1 MKKISI
7 LIYFIFVL
15 LLWQL
20 PVLAVSDNS
29 FPRLANY
36 YLKWELNETEAKEL
50 SRWDLLI
57 LDMEVQVKSANLL
70 KKIRL
75 WNPNIKILAY
85 ITPQE
90 IRQDAKTSYS
100 SLRRSLASGISKI
113 WYLQNSSGYKL
124 NWWPGT
130 YLLNV
135 TNRASVSGGE
145 RFNDYLIN
153 FVVDDILSTGLW
165 DGVFYDNA
173 WDNITHF
180 VGTDIDLDNDGDRD
194 SNVDSEW
201 QQGMKYIYEQT
212 RALAGSNYLILGNGT
227 TREYLNQLNGKLL
240 ENFSAGAWANTMNT
254 YQYNFTTQQIDKI
267 NIINANTGNSGQE
280 DYQQMRFGLVSALLE
295 AGYYSYDYGDQNH
308 NQLWWYD
315 EYNIDLGEA
324 LGDSLSQKKY
334 SKYQADIWQRDF
346 SNGLV
351 VVNSTDNKQTVAL
364 GGEYEKI
371 HGTQDVKIN
380 DGSIVTET
388 IIDGY
393 DGLILLKTFDSLNDV
408 LFRNGDFVRFFD
420 PSGERLRNGFFIFE
434 NGYRGGEKIAHID
447 LDGNGKRDLL
457 VVKGNKIMAWR
468 DDGQIFM
475 KKYPYTTS
483 YQGELQVALGD
494 LNRDGRLE
502 IYVAPSPGYP
512 APIKI
517 YTRHGR
523 QMKQDWYPFGTGY
536 TGGYSIAVQENKTS
550 IGRNSLVVAKAS
562 QEPLVSVFD
571 YKYNPAFSWYAFDRW
586 SNIGVN
592 VAAGDLEADLIDE
605 IVIGAGEGA
614 KPLIRVFSNKGDQL
628 YDEFTV
634 HASLANP
641 GIEVLTAD
649 VDYDGRDDIVSMSRG
664 F

>member
-628 YDEFTV
+628 YDEFTAY
-634 HASLANP
+634 ASLANP